1 MLDNQQI
8 DSLITNY
15 INRKEIAGAGII
27 IRKGN
32 EKVFESYYGY
42 ADIENGVRTDENT
55 TYRLASMTKP
65 IVALAVMML
74 VDEGKIKL
82 DDCLSEYLPS
92 FSRMRVLQND
102 GGFGGYQPNKDNPTA
117 PIFKDDIPTDL
128 NFSLASNQI
137 TIKYLLNHSSGLG
150 QGPLST
156 LLVDKYI
163 KKDHSLAERVHI
175 FSELPLD
182 FEPGTQTGYS
192 ALVAYDILGYVI
204 EKISGQSLN
213 DFIRDRLFKPLDI
226 LNLGY
231 HLSENNHSHL
241 AKLYESNNGTL
252 TDVSETEKL
261 WTLVNPIRSGYYSG
275 SAGMLGTIEDYDKIA
290 QLFLNEGVYNG
301 ARLLS
306 KDSYLS
312 MTSKEL
318 NAPLELIPGV
328 TWGLGVIIS
337 GKEKETHKM
346 LSEGTYGW
354 SGAYGTHFFV
364 DPLKKI
370 SVVLGVNCS
379 NIGGAASPLSLALEE
394 IVYQYC

>member
-1 MLDNQQI
+1 MLDSKQI
-8 DSLITNY
+8 DSLMTDY

-27 IRKGN
+27 IRKED

-42 ADIENGVRTDENT
+42 ADIENGVRADENT
-55 TYRLASMTKP
+55 IYRLASMTKP

-82 DDCLSEYLPS
+82 DDLLSEYLPS

-102 GGFGGYQPNKDNPTA
+102 GSFVGYQPNKDNPTA
-117 PIFKDDIPTDL
+117 PLFKEDIPSDL
-128 NFSLASNQI
+128 NFSPASNQI
-137 TIKYLLNHSSGLG
+137 TIKHLLNHSSGLG

-163 KKDHSLAERVHI
+163 KKEHSLEERVQI

-204 EKISGQSLN
+204 EKVSGQSLN
-213 DFIRDRLFKPLDI
+213 DFLRDRLFKPLGI

-231 HLSENNHSHL
+231 DVSENNHSHL

-261 WTLVNPIRSGYYSG
+261 WTLVNPLRSGYCSG

-290 QLFLNEGVYNG
+290 QLFLNKGVYNG

-328 TWGLGVIIS
+328 IWGLGVIIS
-337 GKEKETHKM
+337 GQEKETHKM